1 MRILLIGLGR
11 FGREILQ
18 RLYEVGYSL
27 YILEGRV
34 SEVEKFLEEN
44 RDLNVNV
51 CVGDATSLIFWENFP
66 INDFDL
72 IVSAVENETVNQTI
86 CEIVREILKNWEI
99 PLIVF
104 SKTKRYEEFY
114 ANYNCKVIYLPE
126 LIANTIE
133 ALTFKNIVKPLNIG
147 LGKNEVLEVTL
158 SPKSPYVEITINQQR
173 LKHWKIALIYRGDR
187 ILLPRKKVVLHTGD
201 RVILVG
207 DEPKIV
213 LEVAKAMALGV
224 PQFPLSFGENLL
236 TVLRKKDIH
245 YLKEYYYLY
254 KHTKVRNLVI
264 FTDTLNREDIYA
276 LTKDSSFADKVLLE
290 RNSDY
295 EVIFKKNVQMDYSA
309 GILSAPY
316 RREFLFFH
324 NLNLKKFFKQNL
336 PFLIPRLSF
345 PYRKIV
351 VSLNN
356 ELPYAMVEHVFELF
370 QMFKSEV
377 LEFVYVKLP
386 EVLIPKW
393 ESKRY
398 KQTENVINNY
408 INLFKLKDK
417 VKIHVFEG
425 NPVKKTLNF
434 LKAEKADLLIVG
446 FNPQNFEIFS
456 SPYLLTKKAPISV
469 LGIPVEKSE

>member
-1 MRILLIGLGR
+1 LLIGLGR

-44 RDLNVNV
+44 RDLNVNIYI
-51 CVGDATSLIFWENFP
+51 GDATSLIFWENFP
-66 INDFDL
+66 INDFDF

-86 CEIVREILKNWEI
+86 CKIVREILKNWEI

-104 SKTKRYEEFY
+104 SKTKRNEEFY
-114 ANYNCKVIYLPE
+114 ATYNCRVIYIPN

-147 LGKNEVLEVTL
+147 LGKNEILEVTL
-158 SPKSPYVEITINQQR
+158 SPKSPYAEITINQQR
-173 LKHWKIALIYRGDR
+173 LRHWKIALIYRGDR
-187 ILLPRKKVVLHTGD
+187 ILLPRRKVVLHAGD
-201 RVILVG
+201 KVILVG

-236 TVLRKKDIH
+236 TALRKRDLH

-254 KHTKVRNLVI
+254 KHIKVRNLVI
-264 FTDTLNREDIYA
+264 FTDSISREDIFN
-276 LTKDSSFADKVLLE
+276 LTKDSSFADKVILE
-290 RNSDY
+290 KKADY
-295 EVIFKKNVQMDYSA
+295 EVIFKKKLQLDYSA

-316 RREFLFFH
+316 RREFLFFY
-324 NLNLKKFFKQNL
+324 NLNLKKFFKQPL

-356 ELPYAMVEHVFELF
+356 ELPYVMIEHVFELF
-370 QMFKSEV
+370 QMFQAES
-377 LEFVYVKLP
+377 LDFVYVKLP

-393 ESKRY
+393 EAKLY

-408 INLFKLKDK
+408 INLFKLKEK
-417 VKIHVFEG
+417 VKIHILEG

-434 LKAEKADLLIVG
+434 LKAVKPDLLIVG
-446 FNPQNFEIFS
+446 FNPQNFETFG
-456 SPYLLTKKAPISV
+456 SPYLLTKKANISV
-469 LGIPVEKSE
+469 LGIPVEKAE

>member
-11 FGREILQ
+11 FGKEILQ
-18 RLYEVGYSL
+18 RLYEVGYSI
-27 YILEGRV
+27 YILESNV
-34 SEVEKFLEEN
+34 NEVKNFLEKN
-44 RDLNVNV
+44 KDLSINI

-86 CEIVREILKNWEI
+86 CKIVREILKNWEI

-104 SKTKRYEEFY
+104 SKTKRNEEFY
-114 ANYNCKVIYLPE
+114 ANYNCRVIYIPN

-147 LGKNEVLEVTL
+147 LGKNEILEVTL
-158 SPKSPYVEITINQQR
+158 SPKSPYVEITMDQR
-173 LKHWKIALIYRGDR
+173 RLRHWKVALIYRGDR
-187 ILLPRKKVVLHTGD
+187 ILLPRRKVVLHAGD

-236 TVLRKKDIH
+236 TALRRKDLH

-254 KHTKVRNLVI
+254 KHTKIRNLVV
-264 FTDTLNREDIYA
+264 FTDNLTREDVFGI
-276 LTKDSSFADKVLLE
+276 TKDNNFADRIILE
-290 RNSDY
+290 KNPDY
-295 EVIFKKNVQMDYSA
+295 EKIFNKKLQLEYSA
-309 GILSAPY
+309 GMLSAPY
-316 RREFLFFH
+316 KRRFLCFH
-324 NLNLKKFFKQNL
+324 NINLKKFFKQSL

-345 PYRKIV
+345 PYKRMV

-356 ELPYAMVEHVFELF
+356 ETPYAIVEHVFELY
-370 QMFKSEV
+370 QMFGSDF
-377 LEFVYVKLP
+377 LDFVYVKLP
-386 EVLIPKW
+386 EVLVPKW
-393 ESKRY
+393 ETKRF

-408 INLFKLKDK
+408 TNLFKLKDK
-417 VKIHVFEG
+417 VKIHLLEG

-434 LKAEKADLLIVG
+434 IKSIKADVLIVG
-446 FNPQNFEIFS
+446 FNPSNFEIFNT
-456 SPYLLTKKAPISV
+456 PYLLTKKAPISV
-469 LGIPVEKSE
+469 LGIPVENID